1 MTDLYSASQP
11 KFPTPSL
18 RVASS
23 EGIDDATRT
32 IVLAYRTD
40 SPPSVLEQ
48 AIKIARQETAA
59 IRAVIFDSDGTA
71 VPSVIDRSETK
82 HLVEQLAEAGLEFD
96 VHRADPDVASQVLD
110 LAEEYRAEVI
120 VMSTRRRSPMLKL
133 LLGSSAQRVILE
145 AECPVLVVK

>member
-23 EGIDDATRT
+23 ERIDDAKRT

-48 AIKIARQETAA
+48 TIRIARQEGAA
-59 IRAVIFDSDGTA
+59 VRAVLFDTDGMA
-71 VPSVIDRSETK
+71 LPSVIDRSETK
-82 HLVEQLAEAGLEFD
+82 DLVDKLAEAGLEFD
-96 VHRADPDVASQVLD
+96 VHRADSDVASQVLD
-110 LAEEYRAEVI
+110 LAVEFRAEVI

-133 LLGSSAQRVILE
+133 LLGSSAQRVILD